1 MDKLEL
7 VADQI
12 REKFDLQT
20 DARDKALPIS
30 RTLIQHCS
38 KAIRAVHRD
47 DADGMKEH
55 LAQSAALAKTLK
67 EDLLTDHPDL
77 YHTGYTQ
84 DALKEFVEAEV
95 TCALIKDKPLVTL
108 DELDDY
114 QEAKSQV
121 DGATAEN
128 AVILERIDK
137 LYNAFLPL
145 LSNLKKD
152 AGKDYILWPNRLEKI
167 EEFEEVLYNIYSGK
181 NSPHGAY
188 KGE

>member
-1 MDKLEL
+1 M
-7 VADQI
+7 
-12 REKFDLQT
+12 
-20 DARDKALPIS
+20 
-30 RTLIQHCS
+30 S
-38 KAIRAVHRD
+38 KD
-47 DADGMKEH
+47 TFNDFGFT
-55 LAQSAALAKTLK
+55 S
-67 EDLLTDHPDL
+67 
-77 YHTGYTQ
+77 
-84 DALKEFVEAEV
+84 
-95 TCALIKDKPLVTL
+95 VTL

-181 NSPHGAY
+181 
-188 KGE
+188 

>member
-1 MDKLEL
+1 M
-7 VADQI
+7 
-12 REKFDLQT
+12 
-20 DARDKALPIS
+20 
-30 RTLIQHCS
+30 S
-38 KAIRAVHRD
+38 KD
-47 DADGMKEH
+47 TFNDFGFT
-55 LAQSAALAKTLK
+55 S
-67 EDLLTDHPDL
+67 
-77 YHTGYTQ
+77 
-84 DALKEFVEAEV
+84 
-95 TCALIKDKPLVTL
+95 VTL

-167 EEFEEVLYNIYSGK
+167 EEFEAVLYTLYSGK
-181 NSPHGAY
+181 
-188 KGE
+188 

>member
-1 MDKLEL
+1 MSK
-7 VADQI
+7 
-12 REKFDLQT
+12 
-20 DARDKALPIS
+20 DAFNDFGFTS
-30 RTLIQHCS
+30 
-38 KAIRAVHRD
+38 
-47 DADGMKEH
+47 
-55 LAQSAALAKTLK
+55 
-67 EDLLTDHPDL
+67 
-77 YHTGYTQ
+77 
-84 DALKEFVEAEV
+84 
-95 TCALIKDKPLVTL
+95 VTL

-145 LSNLKKD
+145 LANLKKD

-181 NSPHGAY
+181 
-188 KGE
+188 

>member
-1 MDKLEL
+1 MNND
-7 VADQI
+7 V
-12 REKFDLQT
+12 FDFGFT
-20 DARDKALPIS
+20 S
-30 RTLIQHCS
+30 
-38 KAIRAVHRD
+38 
-47 DADGMKEH
+47 
-55 LAQSAALAKTLK
+55 
-67 EDLLTDHPDL
+67 
-77 YHTGYTQ
+77 
-84 DALKEFVEAEV
+84 
-95 TCALIKDKPLVTL
+95 VTL

-128 AVILERIDK
+128 AVILERMDK

-181 NSPHGAY
+181 
-188 KGE
+188 

>member
-1 MDKLEL
+1 MSK
-7 VADQI
+7 
-12 REKFDLQT
+12 
-20 DARDKALPIS
+20 DAFNDFGFTS
-30 RTLIQHCS
+30 
-38 KAIRAVHRD
+38 
-47 DADGMKEH
+47 
-55 LAQSAALAKTLK
+55 
-67 EDLLTDHPDL
+67 
-77 YHTGYTQ
+77 
-84 DALKEFVEAEV
+84 
-95 TCALIKDKPLVTL
+95 VTL

-181 NSPHGAY
+181 
-188 KGE
+188 

>member
-1 MDKLEL
+1 MNNDM
-7 VADQI
+7 
-12 REKFDLQT
+12 FDFGFT
-20 DARDKALPIS
+20 S
-30 RTLIQHCS
+30 
-38 KAIRAVHRD
+38 
-47 DADGMKEH
+47 
-55 LAQSAALAKTLK
+55 
-67 EDLLTDHPDL
+67 
-77 YHTGYTQ
+77 
-84 DALKEFVEAEV
+84 
-95 TCALIKDKPLVTL
+95 VTL

-128 AVILERIDK
+128 AVILERMDK

-181 NSPHGAY
+181 WFASRGIIRRVKYGQIEIPNKINPRRCVY
-188 KGE
+188 LEEIEFLVWEKGLSHHT